1 MKPTRKYRQA
11 VVWVILIQNSLKQE
25 YPLLPVSKETVLE
38 ENAEDSE
45 DYVSMCIIH
54 FPNQK

>member
-1 MKPTRKYRQA
+1 MLTIIYWQKHKYCKDEHR
-11 VVWVILIQNSLKQE
+11 VLD
-25 YPLLPVSKETVLE
+25 VSKETVLE
-38 ENAEDSE
+38 ANAEESE

>member
-1 MKPTRKYRQA
+1 MNSQVRPVLTIIYWQKHKYCKEEHS
-11 VVWVILIQNSLKQE
+11 VLD
-25 YPLLPVSKETVLE
+25 VSKGTVLE
-38 ENAEDSE
+38 ANAEENE